1 MKSSITTVIVHYQ
14 TPDLLQ
20 TAVKSFRR
28 FYPDNSLLIVDNGSD
43 EKSRQTVEALEALS
57 TAGTRMLM
65 IPDNIFHG
73 PAMDRAM
80 HEIPEELV
88 FFLDS
93 DTETL
98 GGGFLEEMAALFEAT
113 PKLYVAGAL
122 VTVNKRGFYRRD
134 GMPIVQTPAMMIRRS
149 MYLQLPPFEHRG
161 MPTMKNFI
169 AAHAHGFLFKDFPVK
184 SFIRHDGRGTAER
197 FGYGLGLRGKFEYVV
212 EKISGM
218 FL

>member
-1 MKSSITTVIVHYQ
+1 MNLSVSTVIVHYQ

-20 TAVKSFRR
+20 AAVKSFRHL
-28 FYPDNSLLIVDNGSD
+28 YADNTLLIVDNGSD
-43 EKSRQTVEALEALS
+43 ENSRQVIAGLMTLS
-57 TAGTRMLM
+57 PSGTRKLM
-65 IPDNIFHG
+65 IPQNIFHG

-80 HEIPEELV
+80 HEITDDLV

-98 GGGFLEEMAALFEAT
+98 KGGFLEEMAALFVANPE
-113 PKLYVAGAL
+113 LYAAGAL
-122 VTVNKRGFYRRD
+122 VTVNKRGFYRKD
-134 GMPIVQTPAMMIRRS
+134 GLPIVQTPAMIIRRS

-169 AAHAHGFLFKDFPVK
+169 AAHKRGFGFRDFPVK

-197 FGYGLGLRGKFEYVV
+197 FGYGLGLSGKIEFVIERL
-212 EKISGM
+212 IGAFS
-218 FL
+218 